1 MRRVACTVLAAV
13 LATAGVL
20 AQSDPFD
27 GLNSRGR
34 SYADPAL
41 YAQQKAQW
49 LARVE
54 AMPQNVD
61 VLESAADFF
70 MILDRPLAKDLLERA
85 RALEPDNP
93 RWVEKLAQLHRL
105 NAARG
110 DEVEARLAL
119 TEMERAYAMPLASR
133 STLLTS
139 LPATAFD
146 AGDIPKARAYAE
158 QLLNEASRQGDGW
171 NYGNAIHKGNLIL
184 GRIAVREGRVADA
197 VTFLRASGETPGS
210 PQLNSF
216 GPNMSLA
223 RDLLMRGETAAVLA
237 YFELCRVFWKMGGS
251 HLDAWSTQVQAGAI
265 PDFGANLRY

>member
-1 MRRVACTVLAAV
+1 MRRVAFIVLAAV

-20 AQSDPFD
+20 AQADPFD

-41 YAQQKAQW
+41 YAQHKAQW

-61 VLESAADFF
+61 VLEGAADFF
-70 MILDRPLAKDLLERA
+70 IILDRPLAKDLLERA

-110 DEVEARLAL
+110 DETEARLAL

-139 LPATAFD
+139 LPAAAFD

-158 QLLNEASRQGDGW
+158 QLLNEAS
-171 NYGNAIHKGNLIL
+171 
-184 GRIAVREGRVADA
+184 
-197 VTFLRASGETPGS
+197 P
-210 PQLNSF
+210 
-216 GPNMSLA
+216 
-223 RDLLMRGETAAVLA
+223 
-237 YFELCRVFWKMGGS
+237 MGGS
-251 HLDAWSTQVQAGAI
+251 PPAEARRAPRCH
-265 PDFGANLRY
+265 